1 MNRIDIIYGIIKGS
15 PNRLREKYFIKNN
28 KAVYDEIILFTKNI
42 SDIPFKFKV
51 WHWVND
57 KPDYILCKC
66 GNRVSTHIKWEDGY
80 RKFCSVKCASNDIEL
95 RERAKNTLLHR
106 YGVEHYAQTDEY
118 KNKVKNT
125 TLERYGVDNYSK
137 TDEYLLKSKNT
148 YLDKYGVDNYTKT
161 DEYKI
166 KSKQTCIKKYG
177 VDSYTKTDEY
187 KECVKNKSIYK
198 NDKYREENFKISN
211 DEYYIEYIDNGISKF
226 NCDNGLNHT
235 FEINC
240 DNYYGRK
247 HSNNKLCTICNPISS
262 LSSLKEDTF
271 YNFISENYK
280 GNIIRN
286 YRDQFE
292 IDVYLPDIS
301 IGFEFNGIY
310 YHSNKF
316 KEKDYHIS
324 KTNFFKQKSIRII
337 HIWEDDWVYKM
348 DIVKS
353 IIINLLNITK
363 NKIYA
368 RNCLIKNVSTLEA
381 KEFLNK
387 NHILGFVGSN
397 IKIGLYHNGE
407 LVSYMSFDTFE
418 GRKKMSPNEWN
429 LNRFCNKL
437 ETNVIGGASKLLSHF
452 INNNVINR
460 IISYADKDFSIG
472 NLYYKLGFK
481 LVNDSRCDYKYVVGD
496 KRIHKSRYRKKRLK
510 TELVE
515 SHFMEKN
522 NIYKIYD
529 CGKLKFEKILI

>member
-1 MNRIDIIYGIIKGS
+1 
-15 PNRLREKYFIKNN
+15 
-28 KAVYDEIILFTKNI
+28 
-42 SDIPFKFKV
+42 
-51 WHWVND
+51 
-57 KPDYILCKC
+57 
-66 GNRVSTHIKWEDGY
+66 
-80 RKFCSVKCASNDIEL
+80 
-95 RERAKNTLLHR
+95 
-106 YGVEHYAQTDEY
+106 
-118 KNKVKNT
+118 
-125 TLERYGVDNYSK
+125 
-137 TDEYLLKSKNT
+137 
-148 YLDKYGVDNYTKT
+148 
-161 DEYKI
+161 
-166 KSKQTCIKKYG
+166 
-177 VDSYTKTDEY
+177 
-187 KECVKNKSIYK
+187 
-198 NDKYREENFKISN
+198 
-211 DEYYIEYIDNGISKF
+211 
-226 NCDNGLNHT
+226 
-235 FEINC
+235 
-240 DNYYGRK
+240 
-247 HSNNKLCTICNPISS
+247 
-262 LSSLKEDTF
+262 
-271 YNFISENYK
+271 
-280 GNIIRN
+280 
-286 YRDQFE
+286 
-292 IDVYLPDIS
+292 
-301 IGFEFNGIY
+301 
-310 YHSNKF
+310 
-316 KEKDYHIS
+316 
-324 KTNFFKQKSIRII
+324 
-337 HIWEDDWVYKM
+337 M

-353 IIINLLNITK
+353 IIINILNITK